1 MRMTASEM
9 FALFDCPPAVE
20 AVKVESF
27 IQYLFTLTIL
37 IIIILDREFFT
48 LAFLLKMRLFKV
60 GLSMFSVK
68 RFKVYS

>member
-1 MRMTASEM
+1 MTASEM

-37 IIIILDREFFT
+37 IIIF
-48 LAFLLKMRLFKV
+48 
-60 GLSMFSVK
+60 
-68 RFKVYS
+68 